1 MVTSSAADVRNGITA
16 EVNGLSDVR
25 KKLSSSL
32 KPLQKLRLNGPTSAP
47 STEPAPP
54 ALRGRDEA
62 VVPHAHL
69 PQAAKKSLA
78 RLQQAAKKK
87 TDQAHLQQAAKKK
100 DDKKVQCMLVCGA
113 KTAGE
118 SGT

>member
-1 MVTSSAADVRNGITA
+1 MVTSSGADVRNGITA

-32 KPLQKLRLNGPTSAP
+32 KPLQKLRRNGPTSAP

-62 VVPHAHL
+62 VLPHAHL
-69 PQAAKKSLA
+69 PQAARQPLA
-78 RLQQAAKKK
+78 RLQQAAKKESDK
-87 TDQAHLQQAAKKK
+87 KGDAKGK
-100 DDKKVQCMLVCGA
+100 DDKKVCVHGDA
-113 KTAGE
+113 
-118 SGT
+118 S